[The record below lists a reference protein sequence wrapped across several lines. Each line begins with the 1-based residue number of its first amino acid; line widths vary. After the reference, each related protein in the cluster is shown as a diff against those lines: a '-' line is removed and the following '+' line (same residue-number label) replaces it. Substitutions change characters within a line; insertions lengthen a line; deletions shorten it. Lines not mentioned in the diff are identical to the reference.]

1 MITIHSFSCRL
12 ALHESSLGQRTA
24 SRNQKIIDFSGN
36 WPHLYAVDAARIRIV
51 TEIKRRQVIRAG
63 TTVEQMVRAIADM
76 IVTGLFVPGERMDEI
91 SLAARFDVSRTPV
104 REALRELGA
113 MGLVDREPNRSAV
126 VANVTE
132 AYLHSMFE
140 AMSEL
145 EAICARLSAER
156 MTVDERRSLELEHR
170 ASAKLVHAGAE
181 EGYAAHN
188 TEFHTRLY
196 RGAHNEHIFELV
208 TQTRA
213 RLAPFRRAQFR
224 LPGRLAKSYDEHDA
238 IVTAIMRGDVAA
250 AGQAAY
256 SHVAIVSDASI
267 TFATAKNA

>member
-1 MITIHSFSCRL
+1 MQYEIQ
-12 ALHESSLGQRTA
+12 SSEVKQ
-24 SRNQKIIDFSGN
+24 
-36 WPHLYAVDAARIRIV
+36 IR
-51 TEIKRRQVIRAG
+51 RRQVIRTG

-76 IVTGLFVPGERMDEI
+76 IVTGVMHPGERLDEL
-91 SLAARFDVSRTPV
+91 SLAVRFDVSRTPV
-104 REALRELGA
+104 REALRELSA

-145 EAICARLSAER
+145 EAICARLAAER
-156 MTVDERRSLELEHR
+156 MTVDERHALEVEHR
-170 ASAKLVHAGAE
+170 ASARLVHANAQE
-181 EGYAAHN
+181 NYAAHN

-196 RGAHNEHIFELV
+196 RGAHNDHIYEMV

-224 LPGRLAKSYDEHDA
+224 LPGRLAKSYDEHDV
-238 IVTAIMRGDVAA
+238 IVTAIMRGDSAA
-250 AGQAAY
+250 ASQAAY

-267 TFATAKNA
+267 VFASDKAE

>member
-1 MITIHSFSCRL
+1 MK
-12 ALHESSLGQRTA
+12 Q
-24 SRNQKIIDFSGN
+24 
-36 WPHLYAVDAARIRIV
+36 IR
-51 TEIKRRQVIRAG
+51 RRQVIRTG

-76 IVTGLFVPGERMDEI
+76 IVTGVMHPGERLDEL
-91 SLAARFDVSRTPV
+91 SLAVRFDVSRTPV

-145 EAICARLSAER
+145 EAICARLAAER
-156 MTVDERRSLELEHR
+156 MTVDERHALELEHR
-170 ASAKLVHAGAE
+170 ASARLVHANAQE
-181 EGYAAHN
+181 DYAAHN

-196 RGAHNEHIFELV
+196 RGAHNDHIYEMV

-224 LPGRLAKSYDEHDA
+224 LPGRLAKSYDEHDV
-238 IVTAIMRGDVAA
+238 IVTAIMRGDSAA
-250 AGQAAY
+250 ASQAAF

-267 TFATAKNA
+267 VFASDKAE

>member
-1 MITIHSFSCRL
+1 MK
-12 ALHESSLGQRTA
+12 Q
-24 SRNQKIIDFSGN
+24 
-36 WPHLYAVDAARIRIV
+36 V
-51 TEIKRRQVIRAG
+51 RRREVIRPG

-76 IVTGLFVPGERMDEI
+76 IVTGAILPGEKLDEG

-113 MGLVDREPNRSAV
+113 MGLVAREPNRTAV
-126 VANVTE
+126 VTNVTE

-140 AMSEL
+140 AMAEL

-156 MTVDERRSLELEHR
+156 MTVDERRALELDHR
-170 ASAKLVHAGAE
+170 ASMALVHQGADE
-181 EGYAAHN
+181 DYSAYN

-196 RGAHNEHIFELV
+196 RGAHNEHILEMV

-224 LPGRLAKSYDEHDA
+224 LPGRLTKSYEEHGQ
-238 IVTAIMRGDVAA
+238 IVTAIMRVDGAA

-256 SHVAIVSDASI
+256 SHVEIVSDASAV
-267 TFATAKNA
+267 FAKANEK

>member
-1 MITIHSFSCRL
+1 MPLENR
-12 ALHESSLGQRTA
+12 
-24 SRNQKIIDFSGN
+24 KIIDLPAN

-224 LPGRLAKSYDEHDA
+224 LPGRLAKSYDEHDV